1 MSSYP
6 NTLITNAGLDL
17 IAEANAQGEALI
29 FTKVKLGDG
38 SLPEGQSIQTMAALI
53 SPKLESELTS
63 GSVKNG
69 QAKLRFS
76 VENSGLD
83 EGFFA
88 REVGV
93 FAKVGEEGTETL
105 YAYTNGGNYVDYI
118 PNKDVPIDAQIMDV
132 YIVTGNA
139 ATVQIQVDSAAYATV
154 LDLEEHNTGSDSHA
168 DLLHLRKPSTAY
180 AVGDIAYSPQLPS
193 WAYLECTVGGTTDSG
208 DLPVPSSVVGG
219 DTITDGTVEWTVKK
233 VGDSDLTE
241 YTTTV
246 NSPMFNKRDVI
257 TTSGTYTAPVTGWYK
272 ITVKGA
278 GGGGSNGFQG
288 SAGYYSGNGGGEG
301 GTTIAYVSM
310 TVGDNATVVIGGGG
324 SLSDGGDSSVI
335 IDGNTYTG
343 GGGKF
348 NGQGGS
354 GTLPG
359 CPGGG
364 STGNGSSNYTNAVSG
379 GGAGGACTGSL
390 PVANSGGGGAGGGI
404 GATNR
409 TDGAD
414 GFVWFEYFDS
424 TLNP

>member
-1 MSSYP
+1 MSNYP

-38 SLPEGQSIQTMAALI
+38 SLPEGQSIQTMTALI

-154 LDLEEHNTGSDSHA
+154 LDLEEHNTGSDSHPLTINDTVVPTSDSAPTATILNNIANMLKNISGETGWKSVPAKSLAALVSALSTGITVAA
-168 DLLHLRKPSTAY
+168 DGTFSNPTLGITGLMAQNGYICFGPNFGGLILQWGTKNNTGTVQTIPFQIAFTAFTPVVVCSAADQVPVLAWQGY
-180 AVGDIAYSPQLPS
+180 SAAGITTDGFTVAHFTASNTLNTSAYSGGLTVFWLAVG
-193 WAYLECTVGGTTDSG
+193 
-208 DLPVPSSVVGG
+208 
-219 DTITDGTVEWTVKK
+219 
-233 VGDSDLTE
+233 
-241 YTTTV
+241 
-246 NSPMFNKRDVI
+246 R
-257 TTSGTYTAPVTGWYK
+257 
-272 ITVKGA
+272 
-278 GGGGSNGFQG
+278 
-288 SAGYYSGNGGGEG
+288 
-301 GTTIAYVSM
+301 
-310 TVGDNATVVIGGGG
+310 
-324 SLSDGGDSSVI
+324 
-335 IDGNTYTG
+335 
-343 GGGKF
+343 
-348 NGQGGS
+348 
-354 GTLPG
+354 
-359 CPGGG
+359 
-364 STGNGSSNYTNAVSG
+364 
-379 GGAGGACTGSL
+379 
-390 PVANSGGGGAGGGI
+390 
-404 GATNR
+404 
-409 TDGAD
+409 
-414 GFVWFEYFDS
+414 
-424 TLNP
+424 

>member
-38 SLPEGQSIQTMAALI
+38 SLPEGQSIQTMTALI

-139 ATVQIQVDSAAYATV
+139 ATVQIQVDSAVYATV
-154 LDLEEHNTGSDSHA
+154 LDLEEHNTGSDSHPLTIDDTVVPVSDSAPMPTILNNIANMLKSISGETGWKSVPAKSLAALVSSLSTGITVAA
-168 DLLHLRKPSTAY
+168 DGTFSNPTLGITGLMAQNGYICFGKNFGGLILQWGSGRATTSPTTVTFPIAFTTYYVGQATDATSSGAQCFPVGIGSGNSEAEMVLVSNNTGTGAVLWI
-180 AVGDIAYSPQLPS
+180 AVGY
-193 WAYLECTVGGTTDSG
+193 
-208 DLPVPSSVVGG
+208 
-219 DTITDGTVEWTVKK
+219 
-233 VGDSDLTE
+233 
-241 YTTTV
+241 
-246 NSPMFNKRDVI
+246 
-257 TTSGTYTAPVTGWYK
+257 
-272 ITVKGA
+272 
-278 GGGGSNGFQG
+278 
-288 SAGYYSGNGGGEG
+288 
-301 GTTIAYVSM
+301 
-310 TVGDNATVVIGGGG
+310 
-324 SLSDGGDSSVI
+324 
-335 IDGNTYTG
+335 
-343 GGGKF
+343 
-348 NGQGGS
+348 
-354 GTLPG
+354 
-359 CPGGG
+359 
-364 STGNGSSNYTNAVSG
+364 
-379 GGAGGACTGSL
+379 
-390 PVANSGGGGAGGGI
+390 
-404 GATNR
+404 
-409 TDGAD
+409 
-414 GFVWFEYFDS
+414 
-424 TLNP
+424 

>member
-38 SLPEGQSIQTMAALI
+38 SLPEGQSIQTMTALI

-132 YIVTGNA
+132 YIVAGNA

-154 LDLEEHNTGSDSHA
+154 LDLEEHNTGSDSHPLTIDDTVAPTSDSAPMPAILNNIATMLKSISGETGWKSVPAKSLASLVASLSTGITVAA
-168 DLLHLRKPSTAY
+168 DGTFSNPTLGISGLMAQNGYICFGKNFGGLILQWGCDSFPATNVHISTVTYPLTFSTY
-180 AVGDIAYSPQLPS
+180 ALTIAGLY
-193 WAYLECTVGGTTDSG
+193 TTDTANTSA
-208 DLPVPSSVVGG
+208 LNCISVYNQSVFSCKINVDGHVQSNIIG
-219 DTITDGTVEWTVKK
+219 ITW
-233 VGDSDLTE
+233 
-241 YTTTV
+241 
-246 NSPMFNKRDVI
+246 F
-257 TTSGTYTAPVTGWYK
+257 A
-272 ITVKGA
+272 
-278 GGGGSNGFQG
+278 
-288 SAGYYSGNGGGEG
+288 
-301 GTTIAYVSM
+301 
-310 TVGDNATVVIGGGG
+310 IG
-324 SLSDGGDSSVI
+324 
-335 IDGNTYTG
+335 
-343 GGGKF
+343 
-348 NGQGGS
+348 
-354 GTLPG
+354 
-359 CPGGG
+359 
-364 STGNGSSNYTNAVSG
+364 
-379 GGAGGACTGSL
+379 
-390 PVANSGGGGAGGGI
+390 
-404 GATNR
+404 R
-409 TDGAD
+409 
-414 GFVWFEYFDS
+414 
-424 TLNP
+424 

>member
-1 MSSYP
+1 MSNYP

-38 SLPEGQSIQTMAALI
+38 SLPEGQSIQTMTALI

-154 LDLEEHNTGSDSHA
+154 LDLEEHNTGSDSHPLTINDTVVPTSDSA
-168 DLLHLRKPSTAY
+168 PTATILNNIANMLKNISGETGWKSVPAKSLAALVSALST
-180 AVGDIAYSPQLPS
+180 GI
-193 WAYLECTVGGTTDSG
+193 TVAA
-208 DLPVPSSVVGG
+208 
-219 DTITDGTVEWTVKK
+219 DGTFSNPTL
-233 VGDSDLTE
+233 G
-241 YTTTV
+241 
-246 NSPMFNKRDVI
+246 I
-257 TTSGTYTAPVTGWYK
+257 TGLMAQNGYICFGPNFGGLILQWGLSAADP
-272 ITVKGA
+272 GA
-278 GGGGSNGFQG
+278 GP
-288 SAGYYSGNGGGEG
+288 
-301 GTTIAYVSM
+301 
-310 TVGDNATVVIGGGG
+310 ATA
-324 SLSDGGDSSVI
+324 
-335 IDGNTYTG
+335 T
-343 GGGKF
+343 
-348 NGQGGS
+348 
-354 GTLPG
+354 
-359 CPGGG
+359 
-364 STGNGSSNYTNAVSG
+364 
-379 GGAGGACTGSL
+379 L
-390 PVANSGGGGAGGGI
+390 PVAFTTAGFMQVAWLASYLLGITMPSASISGLSRINIDSLKMTNDSYYTGQYWFMAI
-404 GATNR
+404 GR
-409 TDGAD
+409 
-414 GFVWFEYFDS
+414 
-424 TLNP
+424 

>member
-38 SLPEGQSIQTMAALI
+38 SLPEGQSIQTMTALI

-154 LDLEEHNTGSDSHA
+154 LDLEEHNTGSDSHPLTIDDTIVPTSDSAPMPTILNNIANMLKSISGETGWKSVPAKSLASLVSALSTGITVAA
-168 DLLHLRKPSTAY
+168 DGTFSNPTLGITGLMAKNGY
-180 AVGDIAYSPQLPS
+180 ICFGKNF
-193 WAYLECTVGGTTDSG
+193 GGLILQWG
-208 DLPVPSSVVGG
+208 YSSVIVAANG
-219 DTITDGTVEWTVKK
+219 EAH
-233 VGDSDLTE
+233 LTFPVSF
-241 YTTTV
+241 TTT
-246 NSPMFNKRDVI
+246 NYVI
-257 TTSGTYTAPVTGWYK
+257 PGLSHYLGLLAV
-272 ITVKGA
+272 
-278 GGGGSNGFQG
+278 
-288 SAGYYSGNGGGEG
+288 
-301 GTTIAYVSM
+301 AYR
-310 TVGDNATVVIGGGG
+310 NATVSGCDLAFIPSGATSAG
-324 SLSDGGDSSVI
+324 
-335 IDGNTYTG
+335 TG
-343 GGGKF
+343 F
-348 NGQGGS
+348 TS
-354 GTLPG
+354 
-359 CPGGG
+359 
-364 STGNGSSNYTNAVSG
+364 SG
-379 GGAGGACTGSL
+379 GYIILG
-390 PVANSGGGGAGGGI
+390 
-404 GATNR
+404 
-409 TDGAD
+409 
-414 GFVWFEYFDS
+414 Y
-424 TLNP
+424 

>member
-38 SLPEGQSIQTMAALI
+38 SLPEGQSIQTMTALI

-118 PNKDVPIDAQIMDV
+118 PNKDVPIDAEIMDV

-180 AVGDIAYSPQLPS
+180 AVGDIAYSALLPS
-193 WAYLECTVGGTTDSG
+193 WAYIECTVGGTTDSG
-208 DLPVPSSVVGG
+208 DLPMPSSVVVNA
-219 DTITDGTVEWTVKK
+219 TFTDGTVTW
-233 VGDSDLTE
+233 
-241 YTTTV
+241 
-246 NSPMFNKRDVI
+246 
-257 TTSGTYTAPVTGWYK
+257 K
-272 ITVKGA
+272 IRK
-278 GGGGSNGFQG
+278 
-288 SAGYYSGNGGGEG
+288 
-301 GTTIAYVSM
+301 I
-310 TVGDNATVVIGGGG
+310 
-324 SLSDGGDSSVI
+324 
-335 IDGNTYTG
+335 
-343 GGGKF
+343 
-348 NGQGGS
+348 
-354 GTLPG
+354 
-359 CPGGG
+359 
-364 STGNGSSNYTNAVSG
+364 GNGSGRNVGDIFLHAGNGENPQGALLCDGSAVSRTMYPDLFAKIGTTYGAGDGSTTFNLPNLSDNRFVEGSTTAGTAKSAGLPNITGEAVSESATSSNVMYESCFWNDSKTTGAFTATGTSNYTQKNLS
-379 GGAGGACTGSL
+379 
-390 PVANSGGGGAGGGI
+390 GI
-404 GATNR
+404 GTAGYSPR
-409 TDGAD
+409 
-414 GFVWFEYFDS
+414 
-424 TLNP
+424 

>member
-1 MSSYP
+1 MSNYP

-38 SLPEGQSIQTMAALI
+38 SLPEGQSIQTMTALI

-154 LDLEEHNTGSDSHA
+154 LDLEEHNTGSDSHPLTINDTVVPTSDSA
-168 DLLHLRKPSTAY
+168 PTATILNNIANMLKNISGETGWKSVPAKSLAALVSALST
-180 AVGDIAYSPQLPS
+180 GI
-193 WAYLECTVGGTTDSG
+193 TVAA
-208 DLPVPSSVVGG
+208 
-219 DTITDGTVEWTVKK
+219 DGTFSNPTLGITGLMAQNGYICFGPNFGGLILQWGNGTGGSALAFPIEF
-233 VGDSDLTE
+233 
-241 YTTTV
+241 TTTV
-246 NSPMFNKRDVI
+246 MRVATVRLSNPAF
-257 TTSGTYTAPVTGWYK
+257 TTTAGR
-272 ITVKGA
+272 
-278 GGGGSNGFQG
+278 
-288 SAGYYSGNGGGEG
+288 
-301 GTTIAYVSM
+301 
-310 TVGDNATVVIGGGG
+310 DNASITAYTF
-324 SLSDGGDSSVI
+324 
-335 IDGNTYTG
+335 NT
-343 GGGKF
+343 
-348 NGQGGS
+348 NGASAALG
-354 GTLPG
+354 
-359 CPGGG
+359 
-364 STGNGSSNYTNAVSG
+364 YDYIAV
-379 GGAGGACTGSL
+379 
-390 PVANSGGGGAGGGI
+390 
-404 GATNR
+404 
-409 TDGAD
+409 
-414 GFVWFEYFDS
+414 GF
-424 TLNP
+424 

>member
-38 SLPEGQSIQTMAALI
+38 SLPEGQSIQTMTALI

-154 LDLEEHNTGSDSHA
+154 LDLEEHNTGSDSHPLTIDDTVA
-168 DLLHLRKPSTAY
+168 PTSDSAPLATILNNVANMLKQVKGDNDWKTAPGISL
-180 AVGDIAYSPQLPS
+180 AAILGDFATNLS
-193 WAYLECTVGGTTDSG
+193 VTTDPDTGVFTCASLG
-208 DLPVPSSVVGG
+208 ITGLMAQNGYICLGKLFGGLILQWGVVPSNSVWTYPIAFNTVFAISGMISE
-219 DTITDGTVEWTVKK
+219 ITNGAYDNTNGRWQWAA
-233 VGDSDLTE
+233 LIH
-241 YTTTV
+241 
-246 NSPMFNKRDVI
+246 R
-257 TTSGTYTAPVTGWYK
+257 SGTSVRACKW
-272 ITVKGA
+272 
-278 GGGGSNGFQG
+278 
-288 SAGYYSGNGGGEG
+288 GNGGDLRPAGESNIEI
-301 GTTIAYVSM
+301 IA
-310 TVGDNATVVIGGGG
+310 IG
-324 SLSDGGDSSVI
+324 I
-335 IDGNTYTG
+335 
-343 GGGKF
+343 
-348 NGQGGS
+348 
-354 GTLPG
+354 
-359 CPGGG
+359 
-364 STGNGSSNYTNAVSG
+364 
-379 GGAGGACTGSL
+379 
-390 PVANSGGGGAGGGI
+390 
-404 GATNR
+404 
-409 TDGAD
+409 
-414 GFVWFEYFDS
+414 
-424 TLNP
+424 